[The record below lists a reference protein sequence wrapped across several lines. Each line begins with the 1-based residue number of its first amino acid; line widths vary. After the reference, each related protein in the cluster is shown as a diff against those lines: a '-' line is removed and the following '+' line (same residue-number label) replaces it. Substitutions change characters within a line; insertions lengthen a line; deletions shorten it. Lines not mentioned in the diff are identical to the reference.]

1 MKKIVLCVSGKM
13 RVGKNE
19 FANCVQKEFEKHNFT
34 VKQDSFA
41 QSVKTGCNEDFQNLS
56 SELTKIA
63 NEIHRKFR
71 LYADTKNEM
80 FNASSIDDIEKSIGK
95 LIIRD
100 ENWFEK
106 KTDLSRIL
114 IQTYGTDIFRKRV
127 DEDWWVNKLK
137 DKVIQSPEQVV
148 IITDCRYPNEIEHMF
163 ADEFD
168 TITIRIDRTINSN
181 KDIHK
186 HDSEI
191 SLDDFNEWD
200 YRVDNN
206 STVKGLKESA
216 FTIAEDIIFN
226 RMLESSYDF
235 GLIDGISINEREV
248 LKQLI

>member
-1 MKKIVLCVSGKM
+1 
-13 RVGKNE
+13 
-19 FANCVQKEFEKHNFT
+19 
-34 VKQDSFA
+34 
-41 QSVKTGCNEDFQNLS
+41 
-56 SELTKIA
+56 
-63 NEIHRKFR
+63 
-71 LYADTKNEM
+71 
-80 FNASSIDDIEKSIGK
+80 
-95 LIIRD
+95 
-100 ENWFEK
+100 K